1 MLELILVKTRP
12 HYILCNQ
19 IQSTNPLL
27 QIFLAPKMTTNHHPE
42 AFCLINWYNRPR
54 RKTMHKSYRQLFL
67 IDPQIH
73 FLNHGSFGA
82 CPRPVFAAYQAWQR
96 MLEDQPVLFL
106 GRDLPHYD
114 QLARQA
120 LAAYLNVPADHVAY
134 VPNATY
140 AVNLVAR
147 SLHLQPGDEVLTSN
161 HEYGAC
167 DYTWEFI
174 CEKSGASYRHHPI
187 PLPATSPENI
197 AEQFLAAIRPN
208 TRLIFLS
215 HITSPT
221 ALTLPVQQ
229 ICARARAAGI
239 LTFIDGAH
247 APGQI
252 PLDLST
258 LQADFYTGNCHK
270 WMLSPKGAGFLY
282 ATPSAQSMLEP
293 LVVSWGYK
301 ATPQTTTG
309 SRFIDIMQWT
319 GTHDPSPA
327 LTVPSAIEF
336 MQINNW
342 PEVAKECQALLQQ
355 TLHDLSTLTGLPSI
369 YPDPNSLTQQ
379 MGSALLPSNTN
390 INLLKNRLYEEYKVE
405 VPLIEWQNLKL
416 LRVSIQAYNTTADT
430 QALLDALQ
438 TLLPQVQSS

>member
-1 MLELILVKTRP
+1 MRKP
-12 HYILCNQ
+12 YSQ
-19 IQSTNPLL
+19 FFLL
-27 QIFLAPKMTTNHHPE
+27 
-42 AFCLINWYNRPR
+42 
-54 RKTMHKSYRQLFL
+54 
-67 IDPQIH
+67 DPQIH

-96 MLEDQPVLFL
+96 LLEDQPVLFL
-106 GRDLPHYD
+106 GRDLPRYD

-120 LAAYLNVPADHVAY
+120 LGAYLNVPANDLAY

-147 SLHLQPGDEVLTSN
+147 SIHLQPGDEILTSD

-174 CEKSGASYRHHPI
+174 CQQSGASYRHHPI
-187 PLPATSPENI
+187 PLPANSPEEI
-197 AEQFLAAIRPN
+197 AEQFWADVRPN

-221 ALTLPVQQ
+221 ALTLPVQN

-252 PLDLST
+252 PLDLSS

-282 ATPSAQSMLEP
+282 AAPSVQSMLEP

-319 GTHDPSPA
+319 GTHDPAAA

-342 PEVAKECQALLQQ
+342 PDVAKECQVLLQQ
-355 TLHDLSTLTGLPSI
+355 TLSDLSSLTKLPPI
-369 YPDPNSLTQQ
+369 YPDLTLLNQQ
-379 MGSALLPSNTN
+379 MGSALLPPNTDT
-390 INLLKNRLYEEYKVE
+390 NLLKTRLYEEYKIE
-405 VPLIEWQNLKL
+405 VPIIEWQNQKL
-416 LRVSIQAYNTTADT
+416 IRVSIQAYNTQADT
-430 QALLDALQ
+430 QALLEALQ
-438 TLLPQVQSS
+438 TLLPQVQLS

>member
-1 MLELILVKTRP
+1 MRKP
-12 HYILCNQ
+12 YSQ
-19 IQSTNPLL
+19 FFLL
-27 QIFLAPKMTTNHHPE
+27 
-42 AFCLINWYNRPR
+42 
-54 RKTMHKSYRQLFL
+54 
-67 IDPQIH
+67 DPQIH

-96 MLEDQPVLFL
+96 LLEDQPVLFL
-106 GRDLPHYD
+106 GRDLPRYD

-120 LAAYLNVPADHVAY
+120 LGAYLNVPANDLAY

-147 SLHLQPGDEVLTSN
+147 SIHLQPGDEILTSD

-174 CEKSGASYRHHPI
+174 CQQSGATYRHHPI
-187 PLPATSPENI
+187 PLPANSPEDI
-197 AEQFLAAIRPN
+197 AEQFWADVRPN

-221 ALTLPVQQ
+221 ALTLPVQN
-229 ICARARAAGI
+229 ICARARSAGI

-252 PLDLST
+252 PLDLSS

-282 ATPSAQSMLEP
+282 AAPSVQSMLEP

-319 GTHDPSPA
+319 GTHDPAAA

-355 TLHDLSTLTGLPSI
+355 TLSDLSSLTKLPPI
-369 YPDPNSLTQQ
+369 YPDLTLLNQQ
-379 MGSALLPSNTN
+379 MGSAPLPPNTDT
-390 INLLKNRLYEEYKVE
+390 NLLKTRLYEEYKIE
-405 VPLIEWQNLKL
+405 VPIIEWQKQKL
-416 LRVSIQAYNTTADT
+416 IRVSIQAYNTQADT
-430 QALLDALQ
+430 QALLEALQ
-438 TLLPQVQSS
+438 TLLPQVQLS

>member
-1 MLELILVKTRP
+1 MRKP
-12 HYILCNQ
+12 YSQ
-19 IQSTNPLL
+19 FFLL
-27 QIFLAPKMTTNHHPE
+27 
-42 AFCLINWYNRPR
+42 
-54 RKTMHKSYRQLFL
+54 
-67 IDPQIH
+67 DPQIH

-96 MLEDQPVLFL
+96 LLEDQPVLFL
-106 GRDLPHYD
+106 GRDLPRYD

-120 LAAYLNVPADHVAY
+120 LGAYLNVPANDLAY

-147 SLHLQPGDEVLTSN
+147 SIHLQPGDEILTSD

-174 CEKSGASYRHHPI
+174 CQQSGASYRHHPI
-187 PLPATSPENI
+187 PLPANSPEDI
-197 AEQFLAAIRPN
+197 AEQFWADVRPN

-221 ALTLPVQQ
+221 ALTLPVQN
-229 ICARARAAGI
+229 ICARARSAGI

-252 PLDLST
+252 PLDLSS

-282 ATPSAQSMLEP
+282 AAPSVQSILEP

-319 GTHDPSPA
+319 GTHDPAAA

-355 TLHDLSTLTGLPSI
+355 TLSDLSSLTKLPPI
-369 YPDPNSLTQQ
+369 YPDLTLLNQQ
-379 MGSALLPSNTN
+379 MGSAPLPPNTDT
-390 INLLKNRLYEEYKVE
+390 NLLKTRLYEEYKIE
-405 VPLIEWQNLKL
+405 VPIIEWQKQKL
-416 LRVSIQAYNTTADT
+416 IRVSIQAYNTQADT
-430 QALLDALQ
+430 QALLEALQ
-438 TLLPQVQSS
+438 TL

>member
-1 MLELILVKTRP
+1 MRKP
-12 HYILCNQ
+12 YSQ
-19 IQSTNPLL
+19 FFLL
-27 QIFLAPKMTTNHHPE
+27 
-42 AFCLINWYNRPR
+42 
-54 RKTMHKSYRQLFL
+54 
-67 IDPQIH
+67 DPQIH

-96 MLEDQPVLFL
+96 LLEDQPVLFL
-106 GRDLPHYD
+106 GRDLPRYD

-120 LAAYLNVPADHVAY
+120 LGAYLNVPANDLAY

-147 SLHLQPGDEVLTSN
+147 SIHLQPGDEILTSD

-174 CEKSGASYRHHPI
+174 CQQSGASYRHHPI
-187 PLPATSPENI
+187 PLPANSPEDI
-197 AEQFLAAIRPN
+197 AEQFWADVRPN

-221 ALTLPVQQ
+221 ALTLPVQN
-229 ICARARAAGI
+229 ICARARSAGI

-252 PLDLST
+252 PLDLSS

-282 ATPSAQSMLEP
+282 AAPSVQSMLEP

-319 GTHDPSPA
+319 GTHDPAAA

-355 TLHDLSTLTGLPSI
+355 TLSDLSSLTKLPPI
-369 YPDPNSLTQQ
+369 YPDLTLLNQQ
-379 MGSALLPSNTN
+379 MGSAPLPPNTDT
-390 INLLKNRLYEEYKVE
+390 NLLKTRLYEEYKIE
-405 VPLIEWQNLKL
+405 VPIIEWQKQKL
-416 LRVSIQAYNTTADT
+416 IRVSIQAYNTQADT
-430 QALLDALQ
+430 QALLEALQ
-438 TLLPQVQSS
+438 TLLPQVQLS

>member
-1 MLELILVKTRP
+1 MRKP
-12 HYILCNQ
+12 YSQ
-19 IQSTNPLL
+19 FFLL
-27 QIFLAPKMTTNHHPE
+27 
-42 AFCLINWYNRPR
+42 
-54 RKTMHKSYRQLFL
+54 
-67 IDPQIH
+67 DPQIH

-96 MLEDQPVLFL
+96 LLEDQPVLFL
-106 GRDLPHYD
+106 GRDLPRYD

-120 LAAYLNVPADHVAY
+120 LGAYLNVPANDLAY

-147 SLHLQPGDEVLTSN
+147 SIHLQPGDEILTSD

-174 CEKSGASYRHHPI
+174 CQQSGASYRHHPI
-187 PLPATSPENI
+187 PLPANSPEEI
-197 AEQFLAAIRPN
+197 AEQFWADVRPN

-221 ALTLPVQQ
+221 ALTLPVQN
-229 ICARARAAGI
+229 ICARARSAGI

-252 PLDLST
+252 PLDLSS

-282 ATPSAQSMLEP
+282 AAPSVQSMLEP

-319 GTHDPSPA
+319 GTHDPAAA

-355 TLHDLSTLTGLPSI
+355 TLSDLS
-369 YPDPNSLTQQ
+369 SLTKLPPIYQDLTLLNQQ
-379 MGSALLPSNTN
+379 MGSAPLPPNTDT
-390 INLLKNRLYEEYKVE
+390 NLLKTRLYEEYKIE
-405 VPLIEWQNLKL
+405 VPIIEWQKQKL
-416 LRVSIQAYNTTADT
+416 IRVSIQAYNTQADT
-430 QALLDALQ
+430 QALLEALQ
-438 TLLPQVQSS
+438 TLLPQVQLS

>member
-1 MLELILVKTRP
+1 MRKP
-12 HYILCNQ
+12 YSQ
-19 IQSTNPLL
+19 FFLL
-27 QIFLAPKMTTNHHPE
+27 
-42 AFCLINWYNRPR
+42 
-54 RKTMHKSYRQLFL
+54 
-67 IDPQIH
+67 DPQIH

-96 MLEDQPVLFL
+96 LLEDQPVLFL
-106 GRDLPHYD
+106 GRDLPRYD

-120 LAAYLNVPADHVAY
+120 LGAYLNVPANDLAY

-147 SLHLQPGDEVLTSN
+147 SIHLQPGDEILTSD

-174 CEKSGASYRHHPI
+174 CQQSGASYRHHPI
-187 PLPATSPENI
+187 PLPANSPEEI
-197 AEQFLAAIRPN
+197 AEQFWADVRPN

-221 ALTLPVQQ
+221 ALTLPVQN

-252 PLDLST
+252 PLDLSS

-282 ATPSAQSMLEP
+282 AAPSVQSMLEP

-319 GTHDPSPA
+319 GTHDPAAA

-342 PEVAKECQALLQQ
+342 PDVAKECQVLLQQ
-355 TLHDLSTLTGLPSI
+355 TLSDLSSLTKLPPI
-369 YPDPNSLTQQ
+369 YPDLTLLNQQ
-379 MGSALLPSNTN
+379 MGSALLPPN
-390 INLLKNRLYEEYKVE
+390 IDTNLLKTRLYEEYKIE
-405 VPLIEWQNLKL
+405 VPIIEWQNQKL
-416 LRVSIQAYNTTADT
+416 IRVSIQAYNTQTDT
-430 QALLDALQ
+430 QALLEALQ
-438 TLLPQVQSS
+438 TLLPQVQLS

>member
-1 MLELILVKTRP
+1 MRKP
-12 HYILCNQ
+12 YSQ
-19 IQSTNPLL
+19 FFLL
-27 QIFLAPKMTTNHHPE
+27 
-42 AFCLINWYNRPR
+42 
-54 RKTMHKSYRQLFL
+54 
-67 IDPQIH
+67 DPQIH

-96 MLEDQPVLFL
+96 LLEDQPVLFL
-106 GRDLPHYD
+106 GRDLPRYD

-120 LAAYLNVPADHVAY
+120 LGAYLNVPANDLAY

-147 SLHLQPGDEVLTSN
+147 SIHLQPGDEILTSD

-174 CEKSGASYRHHPI
+174 CQQSGASYRHHPI
-187 PLPATSPENI
+187 PLPANSPEDI
-197 AEQFLAAIRPN
+197 AEQFWADVRPN

-221 ALTLPVQQ
+221 ALTLPVQN
-229 ICARARAAGI
+229 ICARARSAGI

-252 PLDLST
+252 PLDLSS

-282 ATPSAQSMLEP
+282 AAPSVQSILEP

-319 GTHDPSPA
+319 GTHDPAAA

-355 TLHDLSTLTGLPSI
+355 TLSDLSSLTKLPPI
-369 YPDPNSLTQQ
+369 YPDLTLLNQQ
-379 MGSALLPSNTN
+379 MGSAPLPPNTDT
-390 INLLKNRLYEEYKVE
+390 NLLKTRLYEEYKIE
-405 VPLIEWQNLKL
+405 VPIIEWQKQKL
-416 LRVSIQAYNTTADT
+416 IRVSIQAYNTQADT
-430 QALLDALQ
+430 QALLEALQ
-438 TLLPQVQSS
+438 TLLPQVQLS